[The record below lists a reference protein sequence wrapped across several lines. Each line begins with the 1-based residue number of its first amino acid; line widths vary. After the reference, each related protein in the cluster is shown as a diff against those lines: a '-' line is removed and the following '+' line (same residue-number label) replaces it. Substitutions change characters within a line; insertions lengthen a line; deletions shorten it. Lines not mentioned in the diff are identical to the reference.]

1 MLMQLNKSVVTINDM
16 LKILDI
22 SSLKFIYIYIY
33 IYNKFGFRI
42 GDLNL
47 NMYFPYI

>member
-33 IYNKFGFRI
+33 NKFGFRI

-47 NMYFPYI
+47 NMYFHYI